1 MKTKDF
7 IAELNHYIHGQ
18 RKNIFAFLLLFG
30 FSMLLF
36 LLDLQVLDA
45 SEIVLYLLMAAF
57 LSVIMI
63 LPRKLISRYFD
74 MSVSYKFWYMG
85 LLISVILTL
94 GSGLFG
100 FYALFPIVGS
110 LEYKRNRKTFTGMK
124 SSDIS
129 NKEKTYTSLLMFII
143 YISLGLLLL
152 FAGSYYSQEVFYQSG
167 SFLIFLSFVS
177 VIPYHKLEGLP
188 LFYHNVFLYGIIAA
202 MLLLILVL
210 SFVSLVLAV
219 YLFAA
224 FIVLVLVS
232 KWMKLL

>member
-1 MKTKDF
+1 MKTKNF

-36 LLDLQVLDA
+36 LLDLQVFDA

-110 LEYKRNRKTFTGMK
+110 LEYKRNRKTFTGM
-124 SSDIS
+124 
-129 NKEKTYTSLLMFII
+129 
-143 YISLGLLLL
+143 
-152 FAGSYYSQEVFYQSG
+152 
-167 SFLIFLSFVS
+167 SFLLT
-177 VIPYHKLEGLP
+177 KL
-188 LFYHNVFLYGIIAA
+188 
-202 MLLLILVL
+202 
-210 SFVSLVLAV
+210 
-219 YLFAA
+219 
-224 FIVLVLVS
+224 IV
-232 KWMKLL
+232 